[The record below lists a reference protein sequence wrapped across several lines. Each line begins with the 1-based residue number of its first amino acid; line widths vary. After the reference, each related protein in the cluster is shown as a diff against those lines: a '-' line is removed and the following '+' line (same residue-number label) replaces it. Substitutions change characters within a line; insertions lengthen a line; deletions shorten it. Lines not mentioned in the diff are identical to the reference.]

1 MIEQEYIDLSDR
13 VRVTSALQILSEIFP
28 ERSSVIDP
36 LELQQV
42 ILALH
47 RWEDELIRSLKIA

>member
-13 VRVTSALQILSEIFP
+13 IRVTAALQILSEIFP

-47 RWEDELIRSLKIA
+47 RWEDELIRSLQII